1 MVAENLV
8 GSGLE
13 LWLCSL
19 FPVAQ
24 QEQCILKLRQGI
36 REVQGLEVDEQQ
48 TGDHVRVKRTT
59 CCASRNFRRNHFLR
73 DTGDNFNPTQRNA
86 QGLKRN
92 TRFLTPKQKV
102 YAKVFDKVAKGK
114 FDVVE
119 HQGAVQ
125 FRVRVEGLRM
135 VDEVAGEGGRVARLP
150 RSDPVVVHIN
160 QAGQLVHLSR
170 A

>member
-1 MVAENLV
+1 M
-8 GSGLE
+8 
-13 LWLCSL
+13 
-19 FPVAQ
+19 
-24 QEQCILKLRQGI
+24 
-36 REVQGLEVDEQQ
+36 
-48 TGDHVRVKRTT
+48 
-59 CCASRNFRRNHFLR
+59 R

-86 QGLKRN
+86 RGLKRN

-102 YAKVFDKVAKGK
+102 YAEVFDKVAKGK

-135 VDEVAGEGGRVARLP
+135 VDEVVGEGGQVGRWP
-150 RSDPVVVHIN
+150 RSDPVVVHLN